1 MTSEGFKRHGSNSYV
16 AEFAENEREILIN
29 LAEQII
35 ELLAERVDHG
45 HEDPLAAMVGITT
58 HDAPPED
65 EVLHRLLPNAYQD
78 QVDSAEFRRYTES
91 TLRNKKQAHAMA
103 MRMYLK
109 SAKDGTVDLD
119 HDSANAWLGAVN
131 DIRLALGVRL
141 NVQERT
147 SDELELLAPDDP
159 LRGVYIVYGW
169 LGWLQEGL
177 LAALMDESQ
186 DTSLMSLTISRAF
199 VDAIIE
205 QSRAEYPDECCG
217 VILGPIGKG
226 SPERLKPMI
235 NAAHS
240 PTFYEFDPK
249 DLLALYREVDDNDEE
264 IVVIY
269 HSHTETEAFPS
280 RTDIAYAGEPGAH
293 YVLVSSRKEIAP
305 AIEFRSYR
313 IIDGVVT
320 EEEVSITE

>member
-1 MTSEGFKRHGSNSYV
+1 
-16 AEFAENEREILIN
+16 
-29 LAEQII
+29 
-35 ELLAERVDHG
+35 
-45 HEDPLAAMVGITT
+45 
-58 HDAPPED
+58 
-65 EVLHRLLPNAYQD
+65 
-78 QVDSAEFRRYTES
+78 
-91 TLRNKKQAHAMA
+91 
-103 MRMYLK
+103 
-109 SAKDGTVDLD
+109 
-119 HDSANAWLGAVN
+119 
-131 DIRLALGVRL
+131 
-141 NVQERT
+141 
-147 SDELELLAPDDP
+147 
-159 LRGVYIVYGW
+159 
-169 LGWLQEGL
+169 
-177 LAALMDESQ
+177 
-186 DTSLMSLTISRAF
+186 MSLTISRKF

-217 VILGPIGKG
+217 VILGPAGKNL
-226 SPERLKPMI
+226 PMRLKPMI